1 MSRSDSAG
9 VEVATRIRDAIL
21 DGDYVPNQRL
31 IEADL
36 CETFSASRTAVR
48 SALVDLASEGIV
60 ERVQNRG
67 ARVRA
72 VSLAEAIEI
81 AEVRMVVEG
90 LCAAKAAERITDEEA
105 AELRSIGATM
115 EDAVAAG
122 HLLDYSSANKR
133 LHARI
138 GEIARQETA
147 NQIIERVRAQV
158 VRHQYRLALQPG
170 RPHESLPEHL
180 KIIETICARDP
191 DAAEQA
197 LRQHLQSVI
206 AAMAATDERRRRG
219 GDG

>member
-158 VRHQYRLALQPG
+158 VRHQYRLAMQPG

-180 KIIETICARDP
+180 EIIDTICARDP

-197 LRQHLQSVI
+197 LRKHLRSVI
-206 AAMAATDERRRRG
+206 AAMAATEERRRRG
-219 GDG
+219 RDD

>member
-9 VEVATRIRDAIL
+9 VDVATSIRNAIL

-90 LCAAKAAERITDEEA
+90 LCASKAAERITDEEA
-105 AELRSIGATM
+105 AELRAIGVTM
-115 EDAVAAG
+115 QDAVAAG
-122 HLLDYSSANKR
+122 HLLDYSAANKL

-138 GEIARQETA
+138 GEIAQQETA

-180 KIIETICARDP
+180 EIIETICARDP

-197 LRQHLQSVI
+197 LRQHLRSVI

-219 GDG
+219 GEG